1 METMTKQRV
10 QIPQK
15 GIAAETILKQL
26 ESMKSSDVPWRS
38 GKIFGY
44 TYEASKEIEAV
55 IYKAYLMFLGENA
68 LDPTVFPSLR
78 QLETEV
84 VTMAAEL
91 LGGNNETTGNFTS
104 GGTESIMLAVKTA
117 RDYFRDIKPE
127 ITKPEIIVPRTAHAA
142 FHKAGHYLDV
152 NVVVVPVNKET
163 FRADVEATKAAIT
176 ENTIMIVGSSPSY
189 PHGVI
194 DPIED
199 LAKLAK
205 EKGILCHV
213 DACVG
218 GMYLPFAKKLGYDI
232 PSFDFSVD
240 GVTSMSCDFHKYGY
254 AAKGASCVLHKDAN
268 LRRYQIFTCASW
280 AGYSIVNPTVL
291 SSKTGG
297 PMAGTWAVF
306 KTMGQ
311 DGYMEIVDASQKATQ
326 QLIAGIEKI
335 PELYIMGKPAMNLV
349 AIASNDPAINVF
361 ELADAMKAKNEWGLQ
376 VQLACDD
383 AVEALHLSINRS
395 NVPHIETML
404 NDLASCIAEIKNKP
418 AEEEAFAISPEVIE
432 SMFANFSPEMF
443 DNLEDMLG
451 MGGENPVPEKFAFI
465 NNILNKLPAEYRKV
479 LLTEYMN
486 RLFTV

>member
-1 METMTKQRV
+1 
-10 QIPQK
+10 
-15 GIAAETILKQL
+15 
-26 ESMKSSDVPWRS
+26 MKSNDVPWRS
-38 GKIFGY
+38 GKVFGY
-44 TYEASKEIEAV
+44 TYEAAKEIEEV
-55 IYKAYLMFLGENA
+55 VYKAYLMFLGENA

-91 LGGNNETTGNFTS
+91 LGGNEETTGNFTS

-117 RDYFRDIKPE
+117 RDYFRDVKPE
-127 ITKPEIIVPRTAHAA
+127 ITKPEIIVARTAHAA

-163 FRADVEATKAAIT
+163 FMADVAATEAAIT

-199 LAKLAK
+199 LAKMAK
-205 EKGILCHV
+205 DRGILCHV

-232 PSFDFSVD
+232 PAFDFSVD

-297 PMAGTWAVF
+297 PMAGAWAVL
-306 KTMGQ
+306 KAMGQ
-311 DGYMEIVDASQKATQ
+311 DGYMEIVDAGQKATQ
-326 QLIAGIEKI
+326 HVIEGIEKI
-335 PELYIMGKPAMNLV
+335 PGLYVMGKPAMNLV
-349 AIASNDPAINVF
+349 AIASSDPAINIF
-361 ELADAMKAKNEWGLQ
+361 ELSDAMKAKGEWGLQ

-383 AVEALHLSINRS
+383 AVEALHLSINRA
-395 NVPHIETML
+395 NVPHIDDML
-404 NDLASCIAEIKNKP
+404 RDLVICIAELKNKP
-418 AEEEAFAISPEVIE
+418 EEEEAFAIAPEVIE
-432 SMFANFSPEMF
+432 GMFANFSPEMF
-443 DNLEDMLG
+443 DSLEEMLG
-451 MGGENPVPEKFAFI
+451 MGGDNPIPDKFAFI
-465 NNILNKLPAEYRKV
+465 NNILNSLPAKYRKV
-479 LLTEYMN
+479 LLTEFVN